1 MSISELS
8 TIITTLAILLAG
20 IWTLYR
26 FGISRERY
34 PKLQFD
40 LDLRNLG
47 SSGDKNIVE
56 LVAVITNKG
65 ITRQHIH
72 DFKFNIL
79 VFEGNMPFDLSDEK
93 IERRLKFK
101 DHEKGLNWDDPKHT
115 PFVDGGMRR
124 EFTYVTA
131 LDADV
136 QFVMIYSK
144 FKEVKKGWLS
154 SKPEQYHISRTFPI
168 NKNNNEEES

>member
-1 MSISELS
+1 MSVSDLSALVTIS
-8 TIITTLAILLAG
+8 AILIAG

-40 LDLRNLG
+40 LDMRHLG
-47 SSGDKNIVE
+47 NSGDKNIVE

-79 VFEGNMPFDLSDEK
+79 VFDEDMPFDQSDER
-93 IERRLKFK
+93 IEKRLKFK
-101 DHEKGLNWDDPKHT
+101 DLEKGLNWDNPDHK

-131 LDADV
+131 LDANV
-136 QFVMIYSK
+136 RFAMIYSK
-144 FKEVKKGWLS
+144 FKEVKRGLFS
-154 SKPEQYHISRTFPI
+154 SHPEQYHVSKTFSVSG
-168 NKNNNEEES
+168 NNA

>member
-8 TIITTLAILLAG
+8 SIVTTLAILIAG

-40 LDLRNLG
+40 LDLRQLG
-47 SSGDKNIVE
+47 DSGDKNIVE

-65 ITRQHIH
+65 ITRQYIR

-79 VFEGNMPFDLSDEK
+79 VFDDQMPFDQSDLK
-93 IERRLKFK
+93 IEKRLKFK
-101 DHEKGLNWDDPKHT
+101 DLEKGLNWDDPKHT
-115 PFVDGGMRR
+115 AFVDGGMRR

-131 LDADV
+131 LEKEV
-136 QFVMIYSK
+136 RFVMIYSK
-144 FKEVKKGWLS
+144 FKEVKRGLFS
-154 SKPEQYHISRTFPI
+154 SRPEQYHISKTFPI
-168 NKNNNEEES
+168 RRNNV

>member
-1 MSISELS
+1 MSISDLS
-8 TIITTLAILLAG
+8 SLVTIIAIVIAG

-40 LDLRNLG
+40 LDLRHLG
-47 SSGDKNIVE
+47 DSGDKNIVE

-65 ITRQHIH
+65 ITRQYIH
-72 DFKFNIL
+72 DFKFNML
-79 VFEGNMPFDLSDEK
+79 VFNENMPLDMSDEK
-93 IERRLKFK
+93 IEKRLKFK
-101 DHEKGLNWDDPKHT
+101 ELEKGLNWDDPKHT

-131 LDADV
+131 LDKEV
-136 QFVMIYSK
+136 RLVMIYSK
-144 FKEVKKGWLS
+144 FKEIKRGLFS
-154 SKPEQYHISRTFPI
+154 ARPEQYHLSRTFSLI
-168 NKNNNEEES
+168 

>member
-8 TIITTLAILLAG
+8 SIVTTFAILLAG
-20 IWTLYR
+20 AWTLYR

-40 LDLRNLG
+40 LALRHLG
-47 SSGDKNIVE
+47 TFRDKNVVE

-65 ITRQHIH
+65 ITRQRIN
-72 DFKFNIL
+72 DFKFNVL
-79 VFEGNMPFDLSDEK
+79 VFEKEMPFDQTDGRIEK
-93 IERRLKFK
+93 RLKFK
-101 DHEKGLNWDDPKHT
+101 VLEKELHWDHPEHK

-131 LDADV
+131 LDQDIR
-136 QFVMIYSK
+136 FVMIYSK
-144 FKEVKKGWLS
+144 FKEEKRGLFS
-154 SKPEQYHISRTFPI
+154 SDPERYHVSKTFSI
-168 NKNNNEEES
+168 DENNRLEQI

>member
-8 TIITTLAILLAG
+8 SIVTILAILLAG

-34 PKLQFD
+34 PKLQFE
-40 LDLRNLG
+40 LDLRYLG

-56 LVAVITNKG
+56 LVAAITNKG
-65 ITRQHIH
+65 ITRQYIH

-79 VFEGNMPFDLSDEK
+79 VFDDDMPFDLSDER
-93 IERRLKFK
+93 IEKRLKFK
-101 DHEKGLNWDDPKHT
+101 DIEKGLNWDAPEHK
-115 PFVDGGMRR
+115 PFIDGGMRR

-131 LDADV
+131 LNRDV
-136 QFVMIYSK
+136 RLVMIYSK
-144 FKEVKKGWLS
+144 FKEKKRGFFS
-154 SKPEQYHISRTFPI
+154 GHPEQYHVSKTFSVTGI
-168 NKNNNEEES
+168 N